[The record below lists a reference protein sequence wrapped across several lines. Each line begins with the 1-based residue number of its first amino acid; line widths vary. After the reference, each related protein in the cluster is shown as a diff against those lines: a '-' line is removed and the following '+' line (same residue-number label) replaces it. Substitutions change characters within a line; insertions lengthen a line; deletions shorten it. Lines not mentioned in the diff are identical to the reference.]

1 MTATT
6 SIRLKLADIGGLD
19 EGKPQGTN
27 RRFNCPIHG
36 GDSYTLSIVDEGDR
50 IGTGHCHNAICAGNR
65 QTVVILDYPGRT
77 NVAHTPLDYNARA
90 KALLTPRIPKVTH
103 LEAHAMNELET
114 LHSWQQRMQD
124 RLSDEKPAA
133 YLASRGISRE
143 IAEIASAGYI
153 PDTTLPISDKWRD
166 RIIFPLWHPDGG
178 GYVGR
183 SLHGWVE
190 GMNEAQHKVVLPDGM
205 RYQKTGRAGWYGV
218 AAHELASTVFI
229 VEGTFDRLALL
240 ANGAD
245 TNEVIALCGS
255 SLNVE
260 WLPNH
265 VDTVILALDL
275 DEAGRTASSELE
287 KTLRIAGIHVAI
299 AESDDTIGKDASER
313 HRNAI
318 DGLWYI
324 FNAWDTVT
332 GVLERPMI
340 SFDVQLSPTI
350 EPSTIELPIT
360 PHVRLATVTTNCY
373 YCNPSR
379 VEFTLHDV
387 VGNIGTCRGC
397 KHEREI
403 GDIPDYAN
411 MPITCKA
418 PVC

>member
-1 MTATT
+1 MTATS

-77 NVAHTPLDYNARA
+77 NVTHKPLDHNARA
-90 KALLTPRIPKVTH
+90 KALLIPRIPKVTP

-124 RLSDEKPAA
+124 RLSDEKATA

-190 GMNEAQHKVVLPDGM
+190 GMNEAQHKAVLPDGM

-218 AAHELASTVFI
+218 AAHELASTMFI

-299 AESDDTIGKDASER
+299 AESDDMIGKDASER

-318 DGLWYI
+318 GGLAYI

-332 GVLERPMI
+332 GVLERPI
-340 SFDVQLSPTI
+340 SFDTQTIPII
-350 EPSTIELPIT
+350 EPIVTELLP
-360 PHVRLATVTTNCY
+360 VRLATVTTNCY
-373 YCNPSR
+373 HCHPSR

-387 VGNIGTCRGC
+387 VGNIGTCRNC

-403 GDIPDYAN
+403 GNIPDYIN

-418 PVC
+418 PIC